1 MAEVKETKE
10 PKEVKEEI
18 TLFGSYS
25 SVLKKYAEFSGRLS
39 RKGY

>member
-25 SVLKKYAEFSGRLS
+25 LLS
-39 RKGY
+39 

>member
-25 SVLKKYAEFSGRLS
+25 SVLK
-39 RKGY
+39 